1 MVSTA
6 SRIRT
11 SLAIGVGLG
20 TIIAALASSPRSTNS
35 QRPTDRTDRADDEIS
50 VHANLATSQV
60 LPDPQDQ
67 HVVVTIAAPDPPAD
81 ATRVRPPLSLAIVI
95 DRSCSL
101 QGAAIE
107 NARAAALAMVRQ
119 LDDRDAFAV
128 VIYSRQSQPVLAMQ
142 RATSAAKTWART
154 AIEGIDTEGDAEG
167 DTVGGTCI
175 SCGLEAGADELART
189 PIRDGLRRL
198 LGVVSRDAL
207 AQLAALM
214 AARGVSIS
222 TLGVGLF
229 DEGTMREL
237 AELGR
242 GNYYVAR
249 DDVAVSQLFMH
260 ELATLRQPV
269 ASEVRLSTAPGP
281 GVRIEEVYGYPMS
294 RDGDRVIV
302 AIGDLL
308 AGETRKV
315 VFRVALAAAPPGA
328 TRAISQIDVAWRGRS
343 DASLRVAHATAEIDV
358 TSAAADV
365 AASGDPETARAI
377 VRALSARALGPA
389 AAAYDARGLSSG
401 REVGE

>member
-1 MVSTA
+1 
-6 SRIRT
+6 
-11 SLAIGVGLG
+11 
-20 TIIAALASSPRSTNS
+20 
-35 QRPTDRTDRADDEIS
+35 
-50 VHANLATSQV
+50 
-60 LPDPQDQ
+60 
-67 HVVVTIAAPDPPAD
+67 
-81 ATRVRPPLSLAIVI
+81 
-95 DRSCSL
+95 
-101 QGAAIE
+101 
-107 NARAAALAMVRQ
+107 
-119 LDDRDAFAV
+119 
-128 VIYSRQSQPVLAMQ
+128 
-142 RATSAAKTWART
+142 
-154 AIEGIDTEGDAEG
+154 
-167 DTVGGTCI
+167 VGGTCI

-198 LGVVSRDAL
+198 LVISDGQASLGVVSRDAL